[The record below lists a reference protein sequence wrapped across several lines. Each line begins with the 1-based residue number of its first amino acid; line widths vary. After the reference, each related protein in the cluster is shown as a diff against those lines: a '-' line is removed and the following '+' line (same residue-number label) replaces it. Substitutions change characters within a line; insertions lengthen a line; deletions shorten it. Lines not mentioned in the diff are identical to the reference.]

1 MIAKEIQ
8 SLPIRIK
15 YISGRLLFPDNINRK
30 YENLL
35 LKRNVLSIYNNAFI
49 NNTCINKLMEKI

>member
-35 LKRNVLSIYNNAFI
+35 LKRNVLSIYDNAFI
-49 NNTCINKLMEKI
+49 NNTYMHK